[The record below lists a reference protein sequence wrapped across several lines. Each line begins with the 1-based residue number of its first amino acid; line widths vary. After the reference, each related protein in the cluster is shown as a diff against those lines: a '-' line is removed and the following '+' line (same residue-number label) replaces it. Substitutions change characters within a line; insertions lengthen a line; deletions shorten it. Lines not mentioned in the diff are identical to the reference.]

1 MVLKTETVHSINVS
15 LYVLFFIFNIFS
27 ISPAEWAAGLD
38 YDSDCP
44 LVDPFNIKQFLV
56 TPDKLLL
63 TNKQRQIFTGTKYL
77 DKN

>member
-1 MVLKTETVHSINVS
+1 MVLKTQKQYTVLKST
-15 LYVLFFIFNIFS
+15 LYVFS